1 MQCFCQV
8 PHHHHLHF
16 LSLSPSQGHTEE
28 VCALATHPTQNQFLT
43 AGYDKAVHLWDSMAH
58 LVVWSKD
65 IGESAQAASFSP
77 DGSIIIISTTT
88 VGRWIV
94 FDATTRQ
101 LISIHSDG
109 ADVIECIK
117 FSPDGRYLAFG
128 SRDNN
133 IYIYLVSEEY
143 RKFNRIGR
151 CSGHS
156 AYITHIGKSI
166 EGPLFPQISLTA
178 TCSPLHFLQTGTSA
192 TRTYSRLRRAMS
204 ISSGTPQFAGS

>member
-1 MQCFCQV
+1 M
-8 PHHHHLHF
+8 
-16 LSLSPSQGHTEE
+16 S
-28 VCALATHPTQNQFLT
+28 
-43 AGYDKAVHLWDSMAH
+43 H

-65 IGESAQAASFSP
+65 IGESAHAASFSP
-77 DGSIIIISTTT
+77 DGSILVISTST

-109 ADVIECIK
+109 SDLIECIK

-133 IYIYLVSEEY
+133 VYIYQVSEEY

-151 CSGHS
+151 CSGHAS
-156 AYITHIGKSI
+156 IIADIGM
-166 EGPLFPQISLTA
+166 LCA
-178 TCSPLHFLQTGTSA
+178 V
-192 TRTYSRLRRAMS
+192 
-204 ISSGTPQFAGS
+204 